1 MVKME
6 LKRLFLS
13 GERRAELL
21 KQIRTPR
28 KWSLFLHRNLQLLL
42 FRELEPLGGNSVV
55 LTISAKAAVEVLW
68 HSEKWNSCHRR
79 RRRRPSSG
87 MAAFCTNQILAKT
100 ERLESLGSQDTPK
113 TEHQQIFKHSFQRN
127 PQEQKIPFGYGDSFR
142 SPLWLLSCRPLFQG
156 QLSWRYPAS
165 TSVPCARWTGE
176 SRVFYL
182 GRNSH
187 FVEIWSGQNNDLLE
201 LVTLVVVNV
210 CRFPMIYLWFFPLK
224 DLLFFM
230 FAFLL

>member
-6 LKRLFLS
+6 LKSSFLS

-21 KQIRTPR
+21 KKSWHQENGRCFPPKLATPPFSGAGTSWR
-28 KWSLFLHRNLQLLL
+28 KLSRLDH
-42 FRELEPLGGNSVV
+42 FRQGG
-55 LTISAKAAVEVLW
+55 
-68 HSEKWNSCHRR
+68 
-79 RRRRPSSG
+79 RPSRCFDTRRNETAVVVVIP
-87 MAAFCTNQILAKT
+87 AAAWRLSAQTKSWPKLNDLNRLDLRILQKQNTNT
-100 ERLESLGSQDTPK
+100 SV
-113 TEHQQIFKHSFQRN
+113 KHSFQRN

-176 SRVFYL
+176 SRAFCL

-187 FVEIWSGQNNDLLE
+187 FVEMVRKVICWNQSASLL
-201 LVTLVVVNV
+201 
-210 CRFPMIYLWFFPLK
+210 
-224 DLLFFM
+224 
-230 FAFLL
+230 A